1 MEGVIGLLEAS
12 AENLRMKIRRVVVYL
27 AFHVLHIRCFKSGR
41 GLAPVR
47 TRAARS
53 RYRTRRAGIPLHA
66 MAGTR
71 YEYTVA
77 CAGKVYGDEG
87 EMYCRVGT
95 GDLGTSGNAIGVLDG
110 DPLSIWEDRIALY
123 FYCVEMIGR
132 RDSIGC
138 DGSNGPEIHYRI
150 VCFWCS
156 ECSQL
161 VAEAR

>member
-1 MEGVIGLLEAS
+1 
-12 AENLRMKIRRVVVYL
+12 MKIRRVVVYL
-27 AFHVLHIRCFKSGR
+27 AFHVLHIRHLKR
-41 GLAPVR
+41 GQGLSPVR

-66 MAGTR
+66 IMAGAR
-71 YEYTVA
+71 YEYTVT

-87 EMYCRVGT
+87 EMYRRVGT

-132 RDSIGC
+132 RDSIRC